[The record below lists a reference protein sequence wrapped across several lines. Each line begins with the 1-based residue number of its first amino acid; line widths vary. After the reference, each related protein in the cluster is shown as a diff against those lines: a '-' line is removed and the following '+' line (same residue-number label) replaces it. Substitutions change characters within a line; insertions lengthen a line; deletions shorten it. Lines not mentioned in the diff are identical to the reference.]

1 MAEEKLN
8 LIQKILR
15 IRQEFTGL
23 RIEKS
28 GKGPKYSY
36 FQLEDF
42 MPKATELC
50 NQYGVLPL
58 ISFTNELATMTIYDA
73 DSPDMFVITSPM
85 SESKLMNCQPI
96 QNTGSS
102 ETYSRRYLWMVF
114 LELIVPDVLDANQG
128 PDNGGYQNYQNGYQ
142 PAPSA
147 QRPTVQPQN
156 APQPDNRPAVAP
168 AQPQQAQ
175 GFDPRAVWREV
186 MHFYGYDPRKS
197 PQDPDNQD
205 ALKASHALFDPYA
218 KKVEEL
224 TPEKGAALRERMR
237 NLEAQRQK
245 GPEDFQDDSAE
256 LGAS

>member
-8 LIQKILR
+8 LIRKILR

-50 NQYGVLPL
+50 SQYGVLPL

-73 DSPDMFVITSPM
+73 DSPDIFVITSPM
-85 SESKLMNCQPI
+85 SESKLLNCQPI

-114 LELIVPDVLDANQG
+114 LELIVPDVLDANQV

-142 PAPSA
+142 PRPAA

-156 APQPDNRPAVAP
+156 APQADTRPAVAP
-168 AQPQQAQ
+168 AQPAQ
-175 GFDPRAVWREV
+175 GFDPKKVWNEV
-186 MHFYGYDPRKS
+186 AMFYGYDNTKAPT
-197 PQDPDNQD
+197 DPDNAD
-205 ALKASHALFDPYA
+205 ALAAAHELFDPYA
-218 KKVEEL
+218 KNVADL
-224 TPEKGAALRERMR
+224 TPEKGEAIRQRLR
-237 NLEAQRQK
+237 NLAAQK

>member
-8 LIQKILR
+8 LIQKILK

-128 PDNGGYQNYQNGYQ
+128 PDNGAYQNYQNGYQ
-142 PAPSA
+142 PKPAAQVRTTPPSSAPE
-147 QRPTVQPQN
+147 Q
-156 APQPDNRPAVAP
+156 DNRPAVAAFNP
-168 AQPQQAQ
+168 T
-175 GFDPRAVWREV
+175 AVWKE
-186 MHFYGYDPRKS
+186 MLLFYGYDFGK
-197 PQDPDNQD
+197 PQDDKDNTD
-205 ALKASHALFDPYA
+205 ALNAARELLHPYA
-218 KKVEEL
+218 KEVKDL
-224 TPEKGAALRERMR
+224 TPDKA
-237 NLEAQRQK
+237 EAIRSRLAIMASQK
-245 GPEDFQDDSAE
+245 GPEDFQDDADQVM
-256 LGAS
+256 GA